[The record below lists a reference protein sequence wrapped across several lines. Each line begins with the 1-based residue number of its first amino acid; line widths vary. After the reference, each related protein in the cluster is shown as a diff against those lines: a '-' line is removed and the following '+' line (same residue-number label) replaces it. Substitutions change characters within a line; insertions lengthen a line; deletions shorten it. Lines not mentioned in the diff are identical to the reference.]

1 MHFGTIHDIYTTSTL
16 KIKNMKTLNIIKKVV
31 LVAMV
36 VVLMSTSLEGQKSY
50 YYVTFERGIT
60 KFNKVAISL
69 IEKYK
74 IKFDLNNAVK
84 FSEMKTAT
92 EIMAENEL
100 NGLID
105 ILSENSKF
113 DVNRTISVTDANEE
127 NSGLNQLTDE
137 LMESIKFDANQTIL
151 VTEAVGEN
159 TELNLLTDE
168 LMTDMKFDVNQSI
181 SVKTEENDL
190 VF

>member
-1 MHFGTIHDIYTTSTL
+1 
-16 KIKNMKTLNIIKKVV
+16 MKTLNIIKKVV
-31 LVAMV
+31 LVSMV
-36 VVLMSTSLEGQKSY
+36 VVLMSTSLDGQKSY
-50 YYVTFERGIT
+50 YYVSFERGIT
-60 KFNKVAISL
+60 EFNKMANSL

-84 FSEMKTAT
+84 FYEMKTAS
-92 EIMAENEL
+92 EVMAENEL

-113 DVNRTISVTDANEE
+113 DVNCTISVTDANEE
-127 NSGLNQLTDE
+127 NSELNPLTDE
-137 LMESIKFDANQTIL
+137 LMESIKFDADQTIL

-168 LMTDMKFDVNQSI
+168 QMKDMKFDVNQSI
-181 SVKTEENDL
+181 SVKTEGNEL

>member
-1 MHFGTIHDIYTTSTL
+1 
-16 KIKNMKTLNIIKKVV
+16 MKTLNIIKKVV

-50 YYVTFERGIT
+50 YYVSFERGIT
-60 KFNKVAISL
+60 KFNKVANSL

-84 FSEMKTAT
+84 FSEIKTAT

-113 DVNRTISVTDANEE
+113 DVNRTILVTDANEE

-159 TELNLLTDE
+159 IELNLLIDE
-168 LMTDMKFDVNQSI
+168 QMNDMKFDVNQSI
-181 SVKTEENDL
+181 SVKTEENYF